1 MEVLV
6 RAFEDAAFV
15 DHQLESEIGKCFS
28 DGFDKIQIECFPPA
42 DIVGYYPASGIF
54 FQNLIELIDG
64 IYIIDYGDI
73 ELVISQLDELVNHE
87 SAVYGNDVR
96 FEEICRADQFA

>member
-42 DIVGYYPASGIF
+42 DIVGYYPAFRISF
-54 FQNLIELIDG
+54 ENMAELINR

-73 ELVISQLDELVNHE
+73 ELVIS
-87 SAVYGNDVR
+87 R
-96 FEEICRADQFA
+96 FYEFIK